1 MLQTCRALTFY
12 IALQF
17 YWFYLVTLRLLNTT
31 YLHCLKTH
39 WQDGIF
45 ESFRSKRFDLNTFL
59 FANRVSLF
67 LAGRICSK
75 RICTYLRSL
84 MKTWQTN
91 WNFWIFSSA
100 VLWRANTR
108 VETKPNIKYY
118 LLSLF
123 WFLLNTE
130 TKPTLRLWGFTLW
143 ILKSF
148 NFYRIAD

>member
-84 MKTWQTN
+84 MKTWQKN
-91 WNFWIFSSA
+91 WNFWIFSSSSA
-100 VLWRANTR
+100 VLWRAKSKHLSR
-108 VETKPNIKYY
+108 DETKHKI
-118 LLSLF
+118 LF
-123 WFLLNTE
+123 AEFVLIFAQHW
-130 TKPTLRLWGFTLW
+130 
-143 ILKSF
+143 
-148 NFYRIAD
+148 D